1 MRLVSGVYWDRGRRE
16 ENQDSLVL
24 EQVYTRGGR
33 VLLAAVSDGIGG
45 LPEGETASGF
55 IVEMLLE
62 TFYHQALSLIERGKG
77 KRALERCL
85 LRCFFET
92 NQLLNQY
99 AQGKGIRLG
108 ATVSVLLIWSRNYL
122 VAHLGDSR
130 IYRLSRHQRIR
141 QLTQDHSDGGNGLL
155 KCLGSFPYQRPDLSA
170 GRIRGKAGFLLCSD
184 GFFRCLDKSTIA
196 EILRVEETEGEE
208 QIGKRLK
215 ELAGLGIR
223 QGETDNST
231 ALYVRCGT
239 QSGRRRFG

>member
-1 MRLVSGVYWDRGRRE
+1 MRLISGVYWDRGRRE

-24 EQVYTRGGR
+24 EQVYTRRGR

-55 IVEMLLE
+55 IVEKLLE
-62 TFYHQALSLIERGKG
+62 TFYQQALPLIGRGKG
-77 KRALERCL
+77 KRALQRCL

-99 AQGKGIRLG
+99 AAGKGIRLG
-108 ATVSVLLIWSRNYL
+108 ATVSVLLIWRREFP
-122 VAHLGDSR
+122 VGHLGDSR
-130 IYRLSRHQRIR
+130 IYLLSRRQRIR
-141 QLTQDHSDGGNGLL
+141 QLTQDHSDGGSGLL
-155 KCLGSFPYQRPDLSA
+155 KCLGSFPYQRPDFSA
-170 GRIRGKAGFLLCSD
+170 GRILRKSGFLLCSD
-184 GFFRCLDKSTIA
+184 GFFHCLDKGILA
-196 EILRVEETEGEE
+196 EILRVEETGGEE

-231 ALYVRCGT
+231 ALYIRCDA
-239 QSGRRRFG
+239 QSGRR